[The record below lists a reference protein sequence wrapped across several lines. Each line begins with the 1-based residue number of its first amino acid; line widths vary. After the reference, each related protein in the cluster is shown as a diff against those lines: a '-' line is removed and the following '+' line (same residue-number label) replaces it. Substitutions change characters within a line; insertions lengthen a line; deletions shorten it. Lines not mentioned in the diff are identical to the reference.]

1 MMGHILPLNP
11 TIEKLSD
18 TELEKNFAKK
28 PVIFGKQNYYPVFA
42 KRMDKFKDFLFSE
55 LIDSNNIDDFVMGNV
70 TTSWLIAIAILDYA
84 DNDFYKTEMVI
95 LIKQNWDDANFK
107 NFLKYIKNEEK
118 FVKYFK

>member
-1 MMGHILPLNP
+1 
-11 TIEKLSD
+11 
-18 TELEKNFAKK
+18 
-28 PVIFGKQNYYPVFA
+28 
-42 KRMDKFKDFLFSE
+42 MDKFKDFLFSE